1 MAGGKETPRQKMIG
15 MMYLVLTA
23 LLALNVSKS
32 ILDAFVAIEENIQ
45 KANIVQADRGTG
57 FRNDVKSE
65 LSSTKG
71 EDQAAK
77 RQKLEYVLGQM
88 EKIDKETES
97 IIKFIDDLKFEILK
111 AAKEKSDPNAP
122 KDNDPLTIVW
132 KKQDGVTPA
141 RLNLSAV
148 QAQDKYDEPMLVM
161 GINKSIKDPTGKGLE
176 LWNKYNDY
184 RSKIVELTGSYQW
197 GEGNSFT
204 VKTDKINDFKDN
216 NDLTKKITAM
226 IDKQEKSANLKED
239 RQILIDLYQMLTKK
253 ERNDVH
259 DQKGVHWIGMT
270 FDHSPLVAGIASLS
284 SLQQDILSA
293 RAQALAHWKGKVSTG
308 EYSFNKI
315 TPLAYGQ
322 PIANTGDSVYL
333 QVMMAAYD
341 SDNQPDVKI
350 ISGAE
355 GATIKYPGN
364 GQGIVGF
371 KVGGGTEQVVT
382 GSVAIKNKSG
392 VEKRENWE
400 YKVTIMKPSG
410 AISLPELNVLYKG
423 YQNQVEAVASGFDQT
438 TLTGSVPISKTANGW
453 IATPAPGPGRD
464 ATLTVSGKNS
474 VTGKSQQLLTK
485 PFKLRNMPKPDLQ
498 WGTAVNGGKGTKQET
513 RIAAK
518 YGDEVPL
525 TANFT
530 ITKWA
535 VTVSGLMGE
544 PTGSGGQLSN
554 EAMSLIRQARPG
566 SSITIFA
573 EVIGPDKTPKRIT
586 SVFKI

>member
-45 KANIVQADRGTG
+45 KANIVQADRGSG

-65 LSSTKG
+65 LSTTKG

-77 RQKLEYVLGQM
+77 KQKLEYVLGQM
-88 EKIDKETES
+88 DKIDKETEA
-97 IIKFIDDLKFEILK
+97 IIKYIDGLKFDILK
-111 AAKEKSDPNAP
+111 EAKEKVDPNAP
-122 KDNDPLTIVW
+122 KDNDPLSIVW
-132 KKQDGVTPA
+132 KKQNDVTPA
-141 RLNLSAV
+141 RLNLAAV

-184 RSKIVELTGSYQW
+184 RSKIVELTGTYKW

-226 IDKQEKSANLKED
+226 IDKQEKTANLKED

-259 DQKGVHWIGMT
+259 DQKGIHWIGMT

-293 RAQALAHWKGKVSTG
+293 RAQALAHWKSKVSTG

-371 KVGGGTEQVVT
+371 KVGGGTEQIIS

-423 YQNQVEAVASGFDQT
+423 YANQVEAVASGFDQT
-438 TLTGSVPISKTANGW
+438 TLSGTVPLSKSGTGWV
-453 IATPAPGPGRD
+453 ATPSPGPART

-474 VTGKSQQLLTK
+474 VTGKSQSLLTK
-485 PFKLRNMPKPDLQ
+485 EFKLKNMPKPDIF
-498 WGTAVNGGKGTKQET
+498 WGTTVNGGKGTRQEQ
-513 RIAAK
+513 RIFAK
-518 YGDEVPL
+518 YGEEVPL
-525 TANFT
+525 TASFT
-530 ITKWA
+530 ITRWA
-535 VTVSGLMGE
+535 VSVSGLMGE
-544 PTGSGGQLSN
+544 PTGSGSQLSG
-554 EAMSLIRQARPG
+554 EAMNLIKQARPG
-566 SSITIFA
+566 STVTIICD
-573 EVIGPDKTPKRIT
+573 VVGPDRVSKK
-586 SVFKI
+586 SVGAFKI